1 MVELRARTSG
11 ALKPRDQ
18 ATKARPAGVLRS
30 AARVSSWSCVL
41 SASQNR
47 TACKQLVAS
56 STNEN
61 SQPPRASR
69 AANRRSVLSPTH
81 ARRWGGLSRRA
92 DLRSFGFHGPSSS
105 ARISTPCRLSLTLGA
120 WAWNGNPT
128 CITAHPPE
136 TGGVGSGL
144 FGEMWSLKVTNASSE
159 ARSRVRTVD
168 SLEGGRSLG
177 RRSRLWKVDE
187 DWPRNARAFAS
198 RGALS
203 RRRRCAEALGPLWK
217 GPPRPSGASQPG
229 SSRAPA

>member
-1 MVELRARTSG
+1 M
-11 ALKPRDQ
+11 
-18 ATKARPAGVLRS
+18 LRS

-120 WAWNGNPT
+120 WAWNGNP
-128 CITAHPPE
+128 H
-136 TGGVGSGL
+136 
-144 FGEMWSLKVTNASSE
+144 ASPH
-159 ARSRVRTVD
+159 T
-168 SLEGGRSLG
+168 
-177 RRSRLWKVDE
+177 
-187 DWPRNARAFAS
+187 PRNR
-198 RGALS
+198 RGRERPV
-203 RRRRCAEALGPLWK
+203 RRNVVAQSNERVIRGPLQSPYRGQPRRWK
-217 GPPRPSGASQPG
+217 IARPTIAPLESGRGLAAE
-229 SSRAPA
+229 R